1 MKYFEL
7 KSIAQFF
14 SNFSHIKHIKRVDN
28 NLLKIEFSRDENYY
42 FDMTKGNATIYTKEE
57 IENSKKDFR
66 SPFDITLQKKLTNAK
81 VNKVYLYNDDKILN
95 FELFAKSK
103 YKQEIV
109 TVSFEFT
116 GKNTN
121 VIIFDDKKTIHE
133 ALRHIDE
140 EKSSRVVKVGV
151 RLADIPKPNFDFKID
166 AIKNVKSFLLDIHI
180 KKQEKE
186 LTTLKKQKINQ
197 IKKQQQKIEKILA
210 KLEDLETLENKSKEF
225 ASKGNLLLTHL
236 HTIKPYQKEIELTN
250 FDGEV
255 ELITLDTN
263 YPTPSTYVD
272 FLFNQSKKLKQKIKN
287 QYIEEANLEQKLEFL
302 QRLEQRI
309 NEATNTSVI
318 EFYMPKRDKNQ
329 TKTKKEEL
337 YQSFFIDGYKIM
349 LGRHERENIYLLENS
364 KASDF
369 WFHLQGVAS
378 SHVIVSNT
386 KKELPE
392 HILYEAASIC
402 AKFSTNSHG
411 VFYVDYTQRR
421 NVKIQTRA
429 NVLYNPYK
437 TVTVKI

>member
-1 MKYFEL
+1 MKHFEL
-7 KSIAQFF
+7 KSITEFF
-14 SNFSHIKHIKRVDN
+14 SNFTHIKHIKRVDN

-42 FDMTKGNATIYTKEE
+42 FDMTKGNALIYTKEE
-57 IENSKKDFR
+57 KENSKKDFR
-66 SPFDITLQKKLTNAK
+66 SPFDITLQKKFTNAK
-81 VNKVYLYNDDKILN
+81 INKVYLYNNDKILN

-121 VIIFDDKKTIHE
+121 VIIFDDKKIILE

-151 RLADIPKPNFDFKID
+151 KLEDIPKPTFDFKED
-166 AIKNVKSFLLDIHI
+166 SIKDVKKFLLEIHN

-186 LTTLKKQKINQ
+186 VSNLQKQKINQ
-197 IKKQQQKIEKILA
+197 IKKQKEKIEKILV
-210 KLEDLETLENKSKEF
+210 KLEDIDTLENKSMEF
-225 ASKGNLLLTHL
+225 AKKGNLLLAHL
-236 HTIKPYQKEIELTN
+236 HTIKPYQKEIELVN

-255 ELITLDTN
+255 EVLRLDTK

-287 QYIEEANLEQKLEFL
+287 QYIEEENLGQKLSFL
-302 QRLEQRI
+302 QTLEQRI
-309 NEATNTSVI
+309 NEATNTSTI

-329 TKTKKEEL
+329 TKTKKEQM
-337 YQSFFIDGYKIM
+337 YQSFFIDGFKIM
-349 LGRHERENIYLLENS
+349 LGRSERENIYLLENS

-369 WFHLQGVAS
+369 WFHLQGVVS
-378 SHVIVSNT
+378 SHVIVNNT

-402 AKFSTNSHG
+402 AKFSSNTHG

-429 NVLYNPYK
+429 NVLYQPYK
-437 TVTVKI
+437 TLTVKV